1 MHPGL
6 YDFAVMERSRQVRSS
21 LTWWR
26 RRASDSS
33 HSSQLAYENHAVR
46 DIGTQVRGARARGVA
61 ARAVAAQ
68 PSPRES
74 CFNAVS
80 TDSAAATTS
89 DSSGCGIWVW
99 SCTT

>member
-46 DIGTQVRGARARGVA
+46 DIGTQVREVTG
-61 ARAVAAQ
+61 
-68 PSPRES
+68 RE
-74 CFNAVS
+74 AP
-80 TDSAAATTS
+80 DELW
-89 DSSGCGIWVW
+89 SGE
-99 SCTT
+99 T

>member
-6 YDFAVMERSRQVRSS
+6 YDFAVMERSRQVSSS

-26 RRASDSS
+26 RRATDSPELPRPV
-33 HSSQLAYENHAVR
+33 QLAYENLGMR
-46 DIGTQVRGARARGVA
+46 ENGTQVRG
-61 ARAVAAQ
+61 VAAQ
-68 PSPRES
+68 PRPRES